1 MPTTFL
7 YAKAAIPAIP
17 GSLAQGSLVR
27 KLRFLTIYMF
37 SALRELVTFQMT
49 FAITFKITFEITF
62 KTTFNVVCRWK
73 LRDFVRD
80 FLAFDPEQIVYFT
93 IGK

>member
-17 GSLAQGSLVR
+17 GSLAQGSLVI
-27 KLRFLTIYMF
+27 KMRFLTIYMF

-49 FAITFKITFEITF
+49 FTITLEITFKITSKCTLKITFKTTFKITFEITF
-62 KTTFNVVCRWK
+62 KITFEITSK
-73 LRDFVRD
+73 IF
-80 FLAFDPEQIVYFT
+80 
-93 IGK
+93 